1 MAHRALA
8 ALGAVA
14 LSVSLAACGGGS
26 SGSSFSPQTPVQPG
40 PGSIAISPGTL
51 SFGGPGSA
59 AQTFTVSSTIAGVAA
74 PQFDTFGCGSVV
86 NISPGSSGSLPAT
99 YTVTPVANGTCT
111 LVANLGHASAS
122 LGINVGGSGPSINAS
137 TSTVTLF
144 VGGTSGSVL
153 VGASSGTF
161 TADSM
166 ACAGI
171 AGVTSNGFAGSS
183 TYNQQFNVTP
193 IAAGSCQVVLVNG
206 SASVVVSVVV
216 NAGPGGPNAL
226 VLTSNSM
233 DFASQAA
240 PPQTDTLNFTGNV
253 GQVSID
259 ENDCIGN
266 TGKPK
271 LAYLTLNGVPPGSPV
286 SLPQS
291 FTVTLYGNASG
302 TCQINF
308 VPQTGTA
315 ATLTITIH

>member
-8 ALGAVA
+8 AFAALA

-26 SGSSFSPQTPVQPG
+26 SGGSSTPYTPTPPG
-40 PGSIAISPGTL
+40 PGSISIAPSSL
-51 SFGGPGSA
+51 SFSGPGAA
-59 AQTFTVSSTIAGVAA
+59 AQTFTVSSTAGNVAA

-86 NISPGSSGSLPAT
+86 TITGSSPTLPAT
-99 YTVTPVANGTCT
+99 YTVTPVGNGTCS
-111 LVANLGHASAS
+111 LVASLGHAQAS
-122 LGINVGGSGPSINAS
+122 IGINVGGSGPSINAS
-137 TSTVTLF
+137 ATTVNLF

-161 TADSM
+161 TADGS
-166 ACAGI
+166 ACSGI
-171 AGVTSNGFAGSS
+171 ASVTSNGFAGSS
-183 TYNQQFNVTP
+183 TYVQQFNVTP
-193 IAAGSCQVVLVNG
+193 VSAGSCQIVLVNG

-226 VLTSNSM
+226 VLASSTM
-233 DFASQAA
+233 DFASTAA
-240 PPQTDTLNFTGNV
+240 GPQTDTLNFTGNV

-271 LAYLTLNGVPPGSPV
+271 IAYLTLNGVPPGSPV

-308 VPQTGTA
+308 VPQTGSP
-315 ATLTITIH
+315 ATLTITVH